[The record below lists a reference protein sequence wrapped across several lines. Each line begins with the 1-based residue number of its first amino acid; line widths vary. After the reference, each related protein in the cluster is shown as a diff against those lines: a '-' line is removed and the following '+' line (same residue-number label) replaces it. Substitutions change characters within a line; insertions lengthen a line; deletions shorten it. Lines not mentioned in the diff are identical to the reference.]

1 MMTSGS
7 NMIIVAY
14 IGEDGQE
21 SVIQKTK
28 HMKAIGEGTK
38 NYLLTKLSYDVEEQR
53 FDQTNEIPE
62 SMIIKACGGLNRI
75 YSLLKH
81 SANSFIVCYGKQ
93 AFVFDVDTMNQLKT
107 VDVNTSVDFS
117 YHTTPLL
124 FNNFV
129 PDTDLKFMLELY
141 DPQFIKLRTVE
152 TGTSQILI
160 QGSPV
165 G

>member
-14 IGEDGQE
+14 IGEDGEE

-81 SANSFIVCYGKQ
+81 SAKSFMVCYGKQ